1 MGTLNYSGGAGCSTI
16 IAAHKPLYI
25 EEIRKF
31 KMTQNTENELNK
43 GGDIDVHKN
52 YYRLLA
58 I

>member
-1 MGTLNYSGGAGCSTI
+1 MGTLNYSGGAGRSTI
-16 IAAHKPLYI
+16 IAMQKPLYI

-31 KMTQNTENELNK
+31 KMTQNTENKLNK

-52 YYRLLA
+52 YCRLLA